1 MLHQGQ
7 RTFPVAWGDRSE
19 DPVVEN
25 TPPSG
30 DPVVD
35 HSWPGDPFTTV
46 ICGILTT
53 AAAQTAEK
61 SSKS

>member
-7 RTFPVAWGDRSE
+7 RTFPLAWGDGSE
-19 DPVVEN
+19 DPVVE
-25 TPPSG
+25 TRH
-30 DPVVD
+30 PVVD